1 MRDLVMLIIMSFA
14 FSIAYIIV
22 FGGLSHLIQKYAHG
36 KTQKVL
42 TVILAILVVYE
53 TILFCVLSDKGYASI
68 VALLVLV
75 LIWVTGRSPWLG
87 LSSMVGKHDALHSLK
102 GYHIYGLSANEG
114 TKVSANLYDDRI
126 SFRYGNSEIE
136 SFDKDEIVRISSC
149 SEREIIGSTTTGK
162 SRTGLAS
169 TVALMSGDLAA
180 AYFLRPKTT
189 TYTTKNKVKNYWFF
203 VLDTTTISV
212 ILQVSSR
219 SALHRFVDLCNDIL
233 FNYEEDCDEVA
244 LEDYDNEERISIA
257 DMSGTDFEHFCADLL
272 RLNDF
277 SDVSVTPS
285 SGDQGV
291 DIIAKK
297 DGIKYAIQCKHYS
310 SPVGNT
316 PVQEVAAGKLYYHC
330 HVGVVLTNSIFTKG
344 ATELANA
351 TDVLLWD
358 SYKLHELMENAG
370 LDSESIH

>member
-1 MRDLVMLIIMSFA
+1 MIDIVMLIGMCFS
-14 FSIAYIIV
+14 FSIAYVIV
-22 FGGLSHLIQKYAHG
+22 FGGLSHLIQKYAKG

-42 TVILAILVVYE
+42 TVILVILVVYE
-53 TILFCVLSDKGYASI
+53 TILFCVLFDKGYASI
-68 VALLVLV
+68 VALLVLI
-75 LIWVTGRSPWLG
+75 LILVRGKSPWPM
-87 LSSMVGKHDALHSLK
+87 LSSMVRKHDAIYSLK

-114 TKVSANLYDDRI
+114 IKVSAYLYNDRI
-126 SFRYGNSEIE
+126 AFRYGNSEIE
-136 SFDKDEIVRISSC
+136 SIDKDDIVRISSC
-149 SEREIIGSTTTGK
+149 SEQEIIGSTTTGK

-189 TYTTKNKVKNYWFF
+189 TYITKNKVKSYWFF

-212 ILQVSSR
+212 ILQVKSR
-219 SALHRFVDLCNDIL
+219 SALHYFVDLCNDTLHHSNDDCEEEISE
-233 FNYEEDCDEVA
+233 NYDI
-244 LEDYDNEERISIA
+244 EERISIA
-257 DMSGTDFEHFCADLL
+257 DMSGVDFEHFCADLL
-272 RLNDF
+272 RLNGF

-297 DGIKYAIQCKHYS
+297 DGVKYAIQCKHYS

-316 PVQEVAAGKLYYHC
+316 PVQEVSAGKLYYHC
-330 HVGVVLTNSIFTKG
+330 HVGVVLTNSIFTKS

-351 TDVLLWD
+351 TNVLLWD
-358 SYKLHELMENAG
+358 SYKLHELIKNAG
-370 LDSESIH
+370 LGAEYS

>member
-1 MRDLVMLIIMSFA
+1 MSFA

-22 FGGLSHLIQKYAHG
+22 FGGLAHLIQKYAHG

-68 VALLVLV
+68 VALLVLI
-75 LIWVTGRSPWLG
+75 LIWVTGRSPWLV

-203 VLDTTTISV
+203 VLDTSTISV

-219 SALHRFVDLCNDIL
+219 SALHRFVDLCNDTP
-233 FNYEEDCDEVA
+233 FNYEEDCDEVV

-297 DGIKYAIQCKHYS
+297 DGVK
-310 SPVGNT
+310 
-316 PVQEVAAGKLYYHC
+316 
-330 HVGVVLTNSIFTKG
+330 
-344 ATELANA
+344 
-351 TDVLLWD
+351 
-358 SYKLHELMENAG
+358 
-370 LDSESIH
+370 

>member
-1 MRDLVMLIIMSFA
+1 MVDIVMFVIMCLS
-14 FSIAYIIV
+14 FSIAYIIL
-22 FGGLSHLIQKYAHG
+22 FGGLAHLIQKYAKG
-36 KTQKVL
+36 KAKNVL
-42 TVILAILVVYE
+42 YAVLAVVVLYE
-53 TILFCVLSDKGYASI
+53 TILFCIFSEKGYASI
-68 VALLVLV
+68 VALLVSL
-75 LIWVTGRSPWLG
+75 LMFIFGKSPWPM
-87 LSSMVGKHDALHSLK
+87 LSSVVGKHGAIYSLK

-114 TKVSANLYDDRI
+114 IKVSAYLYNDRI
-126 SFRYGNSEIE
+126 AFRYGNSEIE
-136 SFDKDEIVRISSC
+136 SIDKAEIVRISSC
-149 SEREIIGSTTTGK
+149 SEQEIVGSTTTGK

-212 ILQVSSR
+212 ILQVKSR
-219 SALHRFVDLCNDIL
+219 SALHYFVDLCNDTL
-233 FNYEEDCDEVA
+233 HYFED
-244 LEDYDNEERISIA
+244 DYDEEIAENYDVEERISIA
-257 DMSGTDFEHFCADLL
+257 DMSGADFEHFCADLL
-272 RLNDF
+272 RLNGF

-297 DGIKYAIQCKHYS
+297 DGVKYAIQCKHYS

-316 PVQEVAAGKLYYHC
+316 PVQEVSAGKLYYHC

-358 SYKLHELMENAG
+358 SYKLHELIKNAG
-370 LDSESIH
+370 LGAEYS